1 MTFHPALIGLYV
13 YLAGII
19 LFALV
24 GLIEWAMSVVELR
37 RIDRDDWARG
47 EPWQRRH
54 NTSEREREQARAF
67 RSLSLVVYAAIWP
80 LMVTVVLWRI
90 ATRTRKEGT
99 HD

>member
-1 MTFHPALIGLYV
+1 VNPGLIAVYT
-13 YLAGII
+13 YLAGVI

-24 GLIEWAMSVVELR
+24 GLIEWTMSAVELR

-67 RSLSLVVYAAIWP
+67 RSLSLVIYAPIWP

-90 ATRTRKEGT
+90 VTRTRKEGRT

>member
-1 MTFHPALIGLYV
+1 VNAGLIAVAIYLLGL
-13 YLAGII
+13 LM
-19 LFALV
+19 FALV
-24 GLIEWAMSVVELR
+24 GLIEWTMSAVELR

-54 NTSEREREQARAF
+54 NTSDREREQARGF
-67 RSLSLVVYAAIWP
+67 RSLSLVIYSPIWP

-90 ATRTRKEGT
+90 ATRSRKERPT

>member
-1 MTFHPALIGLYV
+1 MNPGLITLYT
-13 YLAGII
+13 YLAGLL

-24 GLIEWAMSVVELR
+24 GLIEWSMSAGEMR

-67 RSLSLVVYAAIWP
+67 RSLSLVVYAPIWP
-80 LMVTVVLWRI
+80 GLVLVVLWRI
-90 ATRTRKEGT
+90 ATRRRKERPT